1 MDHNL
6 GGKFARSRPDC
17 PPTPAPIHP
26 KLSQGIFVFLIYVG
40 GGPAGLPFLSPPLEN
55 CLSRLLI
62 FSFILTE
69 REAEAAAAAPSPL
82 TKQPPLMK
90 IYGVPS
96 L

>member
-40 GGPAGLPFLSPPLEN
+40 GGPAGLPFLSLPLWRIV
-55 CLSRLLI
+55 SRLLI
-62 FSFILTE
+62 FSLLLTE
-69 REAEAAAAAPSPL
+69 REAEAAAAPL
-82 TKQPPLMK
+82 VPLL
-90 IYGVPS
+90 S
-96 L
+96 SRN